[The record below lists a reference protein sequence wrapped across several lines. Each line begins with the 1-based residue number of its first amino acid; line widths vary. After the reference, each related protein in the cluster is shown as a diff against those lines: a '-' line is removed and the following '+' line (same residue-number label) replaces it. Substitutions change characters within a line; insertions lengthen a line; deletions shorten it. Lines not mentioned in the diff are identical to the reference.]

1 MRRAALAAVCLAGM
15 GLSLEAADPSV
26 WDGVYTAEQTRRG
39 ETAYFQACGS
49 CHGPALEGGDMTPPL
64 VGGAFGSNWNDLTV
78 GDLFERIRTTM
89 PLDNPGRLSRQ
100 QNADVIA
107 FVLKANG
114 WPAGA
119 AELPPDQAV
128 LKQIRIVA
136 VRPSSQ

>member
-1 MRRAALAAVCLAGM
+1 
-15 GLSLEAADPSV
+15 
-26 WDGVYTAEQTRRG
+26 
-39 ETAYFQACGS
+39 
-49 CHGPALEGGDMTPPL
+49 
-64 VGGAFGSNWNDLTV
+64 V

-119 AELPPDQAV
+119 TELASDAGT
-128 LKQIRIVA
+128 LRQIRIA
-136 VRPSSQ
+136 SVRPDPAVTGTAAAPLP